1 MVKKQQKQK
10 ETDSPPILIM
20 DTNPILEP
28 RQQIINLTEVDFA
41 ARHRK
46 PISES
51 RRLVLLWRKENAA
64 EAVKDLDHEHELFGF
79 TKGQFSLLDLMKAI
93 LTHTGPADVSLSTWT
108 ASRVEALEL
117 TAMKAAGTIRTM
129 RWLVDLTFVRRDPE
143 AAHAI
148 RQAFGVEAIRVA
160 NVHSK
165 FCLFKNDDW
174 RLVLRGSFNLNMNP
188 RTEDFTLAHDPEL
201 FAFIETMLAK
211 VWAHQPGG
219 LDKIKPYDVHKI
231 FGKLE

>member
-1 MVKKQQKQK
+1 MNITSNPILAKKQQFL
-10 ETDSPPILIM
+10 DLA
-20 DTNPILEP
+20 
-28 RQQIINLTEVDFA
+28 EVDFA
-41 ARHRK
+41 AQHRK
-46 PISES
+46 PISEQ
-51 RRLVLLWRKENAA
+51 RRLMLLWRKQNAVD
-64 EAVKDLDHEHELFGF
+64 AVKDLDHELELFGF
-79 TKGQFSLLDLMKAI
+79 TKGQFSLLDLMKAV

-188 RTEDFTLAHDPEL
+188 RTEDFTIAHDPEL

-219 LDKIKPYDVHKI
+219 LDKHRPYEVHKI
-231 FGKLE
+231 FKELQ

>member
-1 MVKKQQKQK
+1 VKKQQKPK
-10 ETDSPPILIM
+10 ETDAPPILIM
-20 DTNPILEP
+20 DANPILEP
-28 RQQIINLTEVDFA
+28 HQQIINLADVDFA
-41 ARHRK
+41 AQHRK
-46 PISES
+46 PISKQ
-51 RRLVLLWRKENAA
+51 RQLMLLWRRQSAV
-64 EAVKDLDHEHELFGF
+64 EAVKDLDHEHEIFGF

-93 LTHTGPADVSLSTWT
+93 LQKTGPADVSLSTWT
-108 ASRVEALEL
+108 ASRKEAIEL
-117 TAMKAAGTIRTM
+117 TAMKTAGTIRTM

-165 FCLFKNDDW
+165 FCLFETDAW

-188 RTEDFTLAHDPEL
+188 RTEDFTIAHDPGL
-201 FAFIETMLAK
+201 FAFIETMLTK
-211 VWAHQPGG
+211 IWAHQPAG